1 MRTIENESYPEFED
15 LRATLVQDA
24 EGFMVT
30 QGDPED
36 AYADFLRFVMSRE
49 SIHAT

>member
-30 QGDPED
+30 LGDPED